1 VATDI
6 NSYAPPADPTEA
18 APSDF
23 RSATVRTW
31 LVVGL
36 LGVQILVSLLLAIWL
51 ADLSMMVAG
60 AGPSD
65 SIALEPAVLQH
76 RLQTMLSQFV
86 TIPYVAAWLAYFVWI
101 YGVQRNLPALG
112 VAEPQFS
119 PGWAVAWYLIPIMA
133 LFKPFEAMR
142 ELWFGSDPGLAG
154 VPRENWPQRPVP
166 LVRWWWGLHLGA
178 YFVQYAVQ
186 AADWY
191 ANTAAGLQREALLA
205 LAALLLLHIPH
216 ALLKLILVRRVRAM
230 QLARHRELVARQLEL
245 EANRLEV
252 ATRRA

>member
-36 LGVQILVSLLLAIWL
+36 LSVQILVSLLLAIGL
-51 ADLSMMVAG
+51 ADLGLMLGGVRPG
-60 AGPSD
+60 DVITPGPG
-65 SIALEPAVLQH
+65 EMQQ

-86 TIPYVAAWLAYFVWI
+86 TVPYVATWLAYFVWI
-101 YGVQRNLPALG
+101 YGVQGNLPALG
-112 VAEPQFS
+112 VADPQHS

-142 ELWFGSDPGLAG
+142 ELWFGSDPDLLG
-154 VPRENWPQRPVP
+154 VPREEWPQRSVS

-191 ANTAAGLQREALLA
+191 ADTAAGLQREALLA

-216 ALLKLILVRRVRAM
+216 ALLKLILVRRVHAM
-230 QLARHRELVARQLEL
+230 QLARHAKLAARSSEL
-245 EANRLEV
+245 EAKRLEV
-252 ATRRA
+252 ATGRA